1 MTRFEDLSDDE
12 KWKVARD
19 DFSKLEA
26 RIRSRATRIRDLRA
40 DMEEFKKKFGNSK

>member
-12 KWKVARD
+12 KWKLARD

-26 RIRSRATRIRDLRA
+26 RIRSLATIVRELRDE
-40 DMEEFKKKFGNSK
+40 MEEFKKKFGNSK